1 MSGYLDALGQLACDG
16 AYSDWWHTDAVAWDD
31 IGGLVGVKQRLKHA
45 VEWPLR
51 HKAAFE
57 RLNLS
62 PPRGALLH
70 GPPGAPH
77 SSTGSGLHTVSTHTV
92 RHSTAITT
100 AHSAVVN
107 AACPVA

>member
-1 MSGYLDALGQLACDG
+1 M
-16 AYSDWWHTDAVAWDD
+16 AWDD
-31 IGGLVGVKQRLKHA
+31 IGGLADVKQRLKHA

-70 GPPGAPH
+70 GPPGGPLSNRGANIVH
-77 SSTGSGLHTVSTHTV
+77 AAADAVACKTGAS
-92 RHSTAITT
+92 RR
-100 AHSAVVN
+100 
-107 AACPVA
+107 CCE

>member
-1 MSGYLDALGQLACDG
+1 M
-16 AYSDWWHTDAVAWDD
+16 AWDD
-31 IGGLVGVKQRLKHA
+31 IGGLADVKQRLKHA

-70 GPPGAPH
+70 GPPGAPLFGRNPNIGAA
-77 SSTGSGLHTVSTHTV
+77 S
-92 RHSTAITT
+92 
-100 AHSAVVN
+100 AHAY
-107 AACPVA
+107 PT